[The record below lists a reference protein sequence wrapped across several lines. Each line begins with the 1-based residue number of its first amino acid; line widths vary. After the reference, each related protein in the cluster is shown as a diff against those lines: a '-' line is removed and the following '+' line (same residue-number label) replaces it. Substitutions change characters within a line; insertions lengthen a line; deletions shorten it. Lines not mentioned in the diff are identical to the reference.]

1 MVQHFDLPFNSI
13 ADRVSY
19 NLEYKK
25 KKIVKEIFE
34 VLSDM
39 RHFSDDGLIF
49 QSDQKKKMNKK
60 KRPVRL
66 KHFINTFSCLNF
78 FKLFF

>member
-49 QSDQKKKMNKK
+49 QSDQKKK
-60 KRPVRL
+60 
-66 KHFINTFSCLNF
+66 
-78 FKLFF
+78 